1 MLRDSLNKQSG
12 EGPEE
17 DTSVNLWPSHTC
29 AHMTTHIHIHT
40 YIQRKKKKG
49 VPEYAVQTV
58 RERVV
63 NDLLLDG
70 LVDSFKATVGKPCGK
85 LSCGLISIRCFS

>member
-1 MLRDSLNKQSG
+1 MY
-12 EGPEE
+12 
-17 DTSVNLWPSHTC
+17 TYT
-29 AHMTTHIHIHT
+29 HT
-40 YIQRKKKKG
+40 YRGKKKG

-70 LVDSFKATVGKPCGK
+70 LVDSYKATVGKPCGK